1 MLGCPS
7 ASGGFRQEGVFMSSV
22 NQVLC
27 DSELSRTAEMLIK
40 TKGVGAAVYVDMK
53 IEEMKNIR
61 DEANQA
67 YWKNILV
74 EVEKMLYEA

>member
-1 MLGCPS
+1 
-7 ASGGFRQEGVFMSSV
+7 
-22 NQVLC
+22 
-27 DSELSRTAEMLIK
+27 MLIK